1 MTTGK
6 PVTVLVVDDDEVDV
20 MAVRRSFQSL
30 HIPNAIVEA
39 NNGIEALEIM
49 RGAAGRP
56 KLAPPYLV
64 LLDLNMP
71 IMNGIEFLDEV
82 RSDPDLSMT
91 VVFVLSTSNADEDRL
106 TCYER
111 HISGYVLKHRHG
123 QSFVESM
130 SMLEHYWRVVEFPV
144 S

>member
-39 NNGIEALEIM
+39 NNGIEA
-49 RGAAGRP
+49 
-56 KLAPPYLV
+56 
-64 LLDLNMP
+64 MP